1 MGATSVRPYSE
12 AESKALKRFMRSFR
26 RHYAGMD
33 EEELKRSG
41 ENAWGK
47 LLPQQKKHFEVR
59 PRVLAVKRK
68 LIVKRKL
75 STKQKK
81 ALCGMRSQ
89 AKKAMIRARRAPP
102 NPMMS
107 TAFINFLSEHRKKNE
122 HLTVKKRLQ
131 KGAMLWSKLTKQQQ
145 DQYRTV
151 GDKRKRK

>member
-1 MGATSVRPYSE
+1 M
-12 AESKALKRFMRSFR
+12 
-26 RHYAGMD
+26 
-33 EEELKRSG
+33 
-41 ENAWGK
+41 
-47 LLPQQKKHFEVR
+47 QVR

-151 GDKRKRK
+151 VSVFINLFISLLQFFIFLRAIRG

>member
-1 MGATSVRPYSE
+1 M
-12 AESKALKRFMRSFR
+12 
-26 RHYAGMD
+26 
-33 EEELKRSG
+33 
-41 ENAWGK
+41 
-47 LLPQQKKHFEVR
+47 QVR

-89 AKKAMIRARRAPP
+89 AKKALIRARRAPP
-102 NPMMS
+102 NPVMS
-107 TAFINFLSEHRKKNE
+107 TAFINFLEEHRKKNA

-151 GDKRKRK
+151 VSVFINLFISLLQFFIFLRAIRGRGSSIRAFKSMGYD

>member
-1 MGATSVRPYSE
+1 M
-12 AESKALKRFMRSFR
+12 
-26 RHYAGMD
+26 
-33 EEELKRSG
+33 
-41 ENAWGK
+41 
-47 LLPQQKKHFEVR
+47 QVR

-89 AKKAMIRARRAPP
+89 AKKALIRARRAPP

-107 TAFINFLSEHRKKNE
+107 TAFINFLTEHRKKNE

-151 GDKRKRK
+151 VSVFINLFISLLQFFIFLRAIRGRGSSIRAFKSMGYD

>member
-1 MGATSVRPYSE
+1 M
-12 AESKALKRFMRSFR
+12 
-26 RHYAGMD
+26 
-33 EEELKRSG
+33 
-41 ENAWGK
+41 
-47 LLPQQKKHFEVR
+47 QVR

-89 AKKAMIRARRAPP
+89 AKKALIRARRAPP
-102 NPMMS
+102 NPVMS
-107 TAFINFLSEHRKKNE
+107 TAFINFLEEHRKKNA

-151 GDKRKRK
+151 VSVFINLFISLLPFFIFLRAIRG